1 MCLKQLN
8 IYGYC
13 CVSCTISAQSRHF
26 YEETRP
32 IPPEWVMCS
41 KNESGVHRGF
51 ERLLFT
57 THFLGGHISMSGCF
71 QLLGNITEA
80 KAIKPHMDLL
90 FASPFRPINDAIYEL
105 PTVIRHTKPTE

>member
-1 MCLKQLN
+1 
-8 IYGYC
+8 
-13 CVSCTISAQSRHF
+13 
-26 YEETRP
+26 
-32 IPPEWVMCS
+32 
-41 KNESGVHRGF
+41 
-51 ERLLFT
+51 
-57 THFLGGHISMSGCF
+57 MSGCF